1 MPTGFQVGPLYIHFY
16 GIILMLGALAGAW
29 LASREAKRKGYDPE
43 IVMDALVWVLIGGII
58 GARLWHVFTPPASM
72 TSQGIT
78 ASWYLMHPL
87 DILATWRGGLGL
99 PGAVLGGSIALLLF
113 CRRNKHD
120 FLALADIAAP
130 GLALGQ
136 AIGRWG
142 NFINQEVYGA
152 PSNLPWAVKIDPAYR
167 LPGYENIATYHP
179 LFLYESLW
187 NLLNLGVLLW
197 LSRKYANWLKKGDLL
212 LVYLIIYPLGRFL
225 LEFLR
230 LDPSRVGPVNINQLL
245 MGLVALAA
253 AGGLAWRHLHKPPA
267 EPETDEPAAE
277 EPEP

>member
-1 MPTGFQVGPLYIHFY
+1 MPTGFQIGPLFVHYY

-29 LASREAKRKGYDPE
+29 LASQVAKQKGYDTE
-43 IVMDALVWVLIGGII
+43 IVWDALVWVMIGGII
-58 GARLWHVFTPPASM
+58 GARLWHVFTPPQSM
-72 TSQGIT
+72 VDQGIT
-78 ASWYLMHPL
+78 AAWYLMHPL
-87 DILATWRGGLGL
+87 DILAVWRGGLGL
-99 PGAVLGGSIALLLF
+99 PGAVIGGAIALFLF

-120 FLALADIAAP
+120 FLALADIAVP

-142 NFINQEVYGA
+142 NFVNQEVYGA

-167 LPGYENIATYHP
+167 LSGFENVETYHP

-187 NLLNLGVLLW
+187 SLLNMGVLLW
-197 LSRKYANWLKKGDLL
+197 LSRKQPEWLKKGDLL

-230 LDPSRVGPVNINQLL
+230 LDPARVGLVNINQLL
-245 MGLVALAA
+245 MGLVALIA
-253 AGGLAWRHLHKPPA
+253 AGALAWRHLRRPA
-267 EPETDEPAAE
+267 HETPAS
-277 EPEP
+277 PTDKGSNL